1 MGIEAEVCARGIG
14 SCRLGM
20 GIQKFAVVV
29 GIDQGSVLLPL
40 LFSTVLDVLSEEGRK
55 CASYEL
61 LYADNLVLIAKTME
75 ELEV

>member
-1 MGIEAEVCARGIG
+1 MQVGNGYSEE
-14 SCRLGM
+14 
-20 GIQKFAVVV
+20 FAVGV

-55 CASYEL
+55 GALYEL
-61 LYADNLVLIAKTME
+61 LYADNLVLIAKTMK